1 MAIYMRLAQ
10 ERRLSHMLSKADDST
25 SRKNIGYE
33 ILVFIAMVLIIGV
46 GMAVLNWSI
55 SNSIF

>member
-1 MAIYMRLAQ
+1 MRLAQ

-25 SRKNIGYE
+25 SSKNIGYE
-33 ILVFIAMVLIIGV
+33 LLVFIAMVLIIGA
-46 GMAVLNWSI
+46 GMVVLNWSI